1 VDKKENKMK
10 KGWFP
15 LFIVLAFL
23 MLAVAVT
30 GCRTEYYP
38 PVGEAYTKVD
48 GKIYGAVQREG
59 LAPWSDGDGKVINLP
74 LSNLSV
80 VGK

>member
-1 VDKKENKMK
+1 MK
-10 KGWFP
+10 KGI
-15 LFIVLAFL
+15 LIIAVSAVSFL
-23 MLAVAVT
+23 T
-30 GCRTEYYP
+30 GCRTEYYKP
-38 PVGEAYTKVD
+38 LGDTYTKVD
-48 GKIYGAVQREG
+48 GKIYGAVKREG

>member
-1 VDKKENKMK
+1 MK
-10 KGWFP
+10 VKIPKIPF
-15 LFIVLAFL
+15 LIIIVFLAAAI
-23 MLAVAVT
+23 MLTLT

-38 PVGEAYTKVD
+38 PVGDVYTKVD

-74 LSNLSV
+74 LSSLSV

>member
-1 VDKKENKMK
+1 MK
-10 KGWFP
+10 KGI
-15 LFIVLAFL
+15 LIIAVSAAFFL
-23 MLAVAVT
+23 I
-30 GCRTEYYP
+30 GCRTEYYKP
-38 PVGEAYTKVD
+38 AGDTYTKVD
-48 GKIYGAVQREG
+48 GKIYGAVKREG

>member
-1 VDKKENKMK
+1 MK
-10 KGWFP
+10 TPF
-15 LFIVLAFL
+15 LIITAFIA
-23 MLAVAVT
+23 LAVMFLIT

-38 PVGEAYTKVD
+38 PVGGAYTKVD
-48 GKIYGAVQREG
+48 GKIYGPVQREG
-59 LAPWSDGDGKVINLP
+59 LAPWSDGNGKVINLP